1 MEKDDFETTSE
12 TEDNENE
19 IATESEDE
27 EVTSNNVPLSSWW
40 TTTQPPPSRNQAS
53 NIIDGSFY
61 QLEGLNSKSINAKS
75 ILETFQLFFSTDI
88 IELILTET
96 NRKAQNEFSK
106 IGKEWDE
113 IDQTEFNAFLGI
125 LIFSGVTKLK
135 RTPLFD
141 LWQYQ
146 PGKSVSFFYSS
157 MSRERFKEILRFI
170 RFDNIETRE
179 TRLNR
184 NPETQK
190 PRNKLAAIDELL
202 SKFNKNIQEC
212 YNPGPVACID
222 EQLQPFRG
230 RCGFKV
236 FMKSKPARYGLK
248 YWVNCDAASRY
259 VSSIQLYSGSKLCS

>member
-53 NIIDGSFY
+53 NKIDGSFY
-61 QLEGLNSKSINAKS
+61 QLEGLKSKSINAKS

-96 NRKAQNEFSK
+96 NRKAQNELSK
-106 IGKEWDE
+106 IGKEWNE

-146 PGKSVSFFYSS
+146 PGDGK
-157 MSRERFKEILRFI
+157 
-170 RFDNIETRE
+170 
-179 TRLNR
+179 
-184 NPETQK
+184 PE
-190 PRNKLAAIDELL
+190 
-202 SKFNKNIQEC
+202 KNQGKRVVLDLVAHLPKAKTIW
-212 YNPGPVACID
+212 GP
-222 EQLQPFRG
+222 
-230 RCGFKV
+230 
-236 FMKSKPARYGLK
+236 
-248 YWVNCDAASRY
+248 
-259 VSSIQLYSGSKLCS
+259 